1 MRNLKTLNNWL
12 YEYKINEAEVK
23 DLDMEDMNPGMA
35 KTLLGLANK
44 EYEGEFQ
51 GSYTVSKGSKTL
63 RFDTYAALLVSVQ
76 VADDG
81 GNYGPPYGIV
91 LTDAEEL
98 EDFEN
103 NVVGKL
109 NTKSLSAA
117 IASVK
122 KAMKAAEK
130 EHNKLGSLAA
140 ESTKKKK

>member
-51 GSYTVSKGSKTL
+51 GSYTVSKGSKKL
-63 RFDTYAALLVSVQ
+63 RFDTSHALLVAFKA
-76 VADDG
+76 ADDG
-81 GNYGPPYGIV
+81 GNYGPPYGIN
-91 LTDAEEL
+91 LAAGGKL

-140 ESTKKKK
+140 EAEKKK

>member
-1 MRNLKTLNNWL
+1 MRHLKTLNNWL
-12 YEYKINEAEVK
+12 YEYRINEAEVQE
-23 DLDMEDMNPGMA
+23 LDMEDMNPGMA
-35 KTLLGLANK
+35 KTLLGMANK

-51 GSYTVSKGSKTL
+51 GSYTVSKGSKKL
-63 RFDTYAALLVSVQ
+63 RFDTSHALLVAVQ

-91 LTDAEEL
+91 LAAGGKL

-117 IASVK
+117 IASVQQ
-122 KAMKAAEK
+122 AMKAAKSAHE
-130 EHNKLGSLAA
+130 
-140 ESTKKKK
+140 KKK